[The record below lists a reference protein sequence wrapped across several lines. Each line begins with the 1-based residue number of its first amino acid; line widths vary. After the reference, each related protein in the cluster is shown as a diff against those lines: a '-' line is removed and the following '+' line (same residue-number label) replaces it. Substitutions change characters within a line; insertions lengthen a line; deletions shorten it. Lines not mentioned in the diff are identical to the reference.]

1 MNRKRRLKI
10 GTACVFVGF
19 VIVIGSAGAFET
31 GSIGFRQA
39 AIQMAAGI
47 ILVFAGG
54 FGGGLFR

>member
-1 MNRKRRLKI
+1 MKKTTRLKI
-10 GTACVFVGF
+10 GAALVLIGF

-39 AIQMAAGI
+39 SIQMIAGI